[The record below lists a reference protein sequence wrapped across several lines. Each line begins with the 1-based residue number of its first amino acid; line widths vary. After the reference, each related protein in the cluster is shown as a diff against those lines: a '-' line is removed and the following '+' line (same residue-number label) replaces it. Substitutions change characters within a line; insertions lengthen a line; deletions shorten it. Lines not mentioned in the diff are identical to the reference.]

1 MTSSTCIGSGSVGS
15 GFGVSSGCFVIV
27 LVIVVVLV
35 LEEGTGSV
43 NAPIVQ
49 INPVRSTYLHIAV
62 ERPFS
67 STRTTT
73 RTSTIFGFLRAS
85 KPADIGLSCPC
96 LNLLLLLIGPV
107 VPISSIKKLN
117 QQELT

>member
-1 MTSSTCIGSGSVGS
+1 MGSGSVGRVLLA
-15 GFGVSSGCFVIV
+15 VSDWWLEIV
-27 LVIVVVLV
+27 LVLVVVLV
-35 LEEGTGSV
+35 LEKVGAAWVASGAAFFSRRIE
-43 NAPIVQ
+43 AIFLIPYCWEEQ
-49 INPVRSTYLHIAV
+49 
-62 ERPFS
+62 PFS
-67 STRTTT
+67 STRT
-73 RTSTIFGFLRAS
+73 RTSTIFGLLRSS

>member
-1 MTSSTCIGSGSVGS
+1 MGSGSLGR
-15 GFGVSSGCFVIV
+15 GLLAVSDWWFEIV
-27 LVIVVVLV
+27 LVLV
-35 LEEGTGSV
+35 LEKVGTAWVASCP
-43 NAPIVQ
+43 AFFSRRIKAIFLIP
-49 INPVRSTYLHIAV
+49 YCWE

-73 RTSTIFGFLRAS
+73 STSTIFGLLRAS

-96 LNLLLLLIGPV
+96 FNLLLLLIGPV